1 MSDSRRAALPPW
13 FRPPP
18 PAAFPGHAL
27 IIGAGIAGAA
37 TAAALIRRGWRVTV
51 AERHGHVA
59 AGASGNPAGIHMP
72 RIVAGCSPERDFHA
86 AAFRHGIA
94 ELARLG
100 QAVTRQAC
108 GVLQLCAGERQVRQ
122 RDAALRSGFLP
133 PDMMRPVGPA
143 EASEL
148 AGIPIAGTPID
159 CQSLWFPQGGWIEP
173 GSLCRALLAGA
184 EVRTGIAVTALRHDG
199 KLWHAHDSLEPA
211 DAVILANGIDARMF
225 EQSAWLPLSPRR
237 GQISMVRASERS
249 SRQRCVV
256 SHDGYIIRAT
266 SGEHVIGATFDH
278 VEDVI
283 PANRQYA
290 VAADDARNL
299 AQLETRFPGLLDP
312 DCVLGGRA
320 SLRAMTTDHLPLTGP
335 VPLVG
340 RFVEDFA
347 GLRHGRLERTFGE
360 AVCHPG
366 LWVIAGLGARGLVTA
381 PLAGELLAAQI
392 SGGPWP
398 VGAETA
404 AALHPARFLVRD
416 LKRSKI

>member
-1 MSDSRRAALPPW
+1 
-13 FRPPP
+13 
-18 PAAFPGHAL
+18 
-27 IIGAGIAGAA
+27 
-37 TAAALIRRGWRVTV
+37 
-51 AERHGHVA
+51 
-59 AGASGNPAGIHMP
+59 
-72 RIVAGCSPERDFHA
+72 VAGHSPERDFHA
-86 AAFRHGIA
+86 AAFRHGVA
-94 ELARLG
+94 ELTRLG
-100 QAVTRQAC
+100 PAVTRQAC
-108 GVLQLCAGERQVRQ
+108 GVLQLCTGERQVRQ
-122 RDAALRSGFLP
+122 RDAVVRSGFLP

-148 AGIPIAGTPID
+148 AGIPID
-159 CQSLWFPQGGWIEP
+159 CQSLWFPQGGWVEP

-184 EVRTGIAVTALRHDG
+184 EVRTGTAVIALRHDG
-199 KLWHAHDSLEPA
+199 KLWHADDSLEPA
-211 DAVILANGIDARMF
+211 DAVILANGVDARMF
-225 EQSAWLPLSPRR
+225 EQSSWLPLSPRR
-237 GQISMVRASERS
+237 GQISMVRSSELS
-249 SRQRCVV
+249 SRQRSVV
-256 SHDGYIIRAT
+256 SHDGYIVPAT

-278 VEDVI
+278 IDDVI
-283 PANRQYA
+283 PATRQHA
-290 VAADDARNL
+290 IADDDVRNL

-335 VPLVG
+335 VPLVE

-347 GLRHGRLERTFGE
+347 SLRHGRLERTFGE
-360 AVCHPG
+360 AVCYPG

-398 VGAETA
+398 VAAGTA